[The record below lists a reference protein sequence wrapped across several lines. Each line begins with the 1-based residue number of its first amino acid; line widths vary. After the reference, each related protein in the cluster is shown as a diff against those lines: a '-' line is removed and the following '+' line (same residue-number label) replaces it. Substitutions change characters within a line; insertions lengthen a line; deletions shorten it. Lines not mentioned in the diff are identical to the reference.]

1 MLLCQIYR
9 STKKSETYLY
19 TRFEDKLEKVPE
31 ELMKSFGRAEPAMTL
46 RLTEDRKLA
55 RTDGTAVIQA
65 IEENGYY
72 LQLPPASFVQMPGQ
86 EELEKQMAEIDALNE
101 KLPRGG

>member
-9 STKKSETYLY
+9 STKKSGTYLY

-31 ELMKSFGRAEPAMTL
+31 ELMKTFGRAEAAMTL

-55 RTDGTAVIQA
+55 RADAGAVIRA

-86 EELEKQMAEIDALNE
+86 EELENQMAEIDALNE
-101 KLPRGG
+101 KLPRGE